1 MGGRVSSGPLSAHE
15 AGYVRWLVERGY
27 RPGTVADRVGQFRA
41 LSRWLGAR
49 GVPVADLDLKRAE
62 EFLDARRAAGYRS
75 YLAAS
80 SVRLPLE
87 YLIGIG
93 VAPLLDASTTP
104 SPLDRLLENY
114 RRYLLLERR
123 LADTTIAGYEC
134 VARVF
139 LEHLVR
145 RRGGLELE
153 RLAAADVS
161 EFVAFECQRLTDGAA
176 RGQVAKLRPFL
187 VYLHVTARIDT
198 PLRWA
203 VPKVADMRGRAMP
216 HALEPE
222 AVAKLLASCD
232 RQRTVGCRDYAIVL
246 LLVRLGL
253 RSIEVA
259 AMQLDDIDWRAGEIL
274 VRGKGGRRDRLPL
287 PIDVGEALAGYLQRR
302 PPGDSRAVFVGML
315 PPGVPLTRHAVGAI
329 VSAACSRAGIPR
341 AGAHRLRHTA
351 ATRMLRAGC
360 SLAEIG
366 QVLRHEQLR
375 TTAIY
380 AKVDYA
386 ALRTLALPWPAGG
399 AA

>member
-1 MGGRVSSGPLSAHE
+1 V
-15 AGYVRWLVERGY
+15 
-27 RPGTVADRVGQFRA
+27 
-41 LSRWLGAR
+41 
-49 GVPVADLDLKRAE
+49 
-62 EFLDARRAAGYRS
+62 
-75 YLAAS
+75 AAS
-80 SVRLPLE
+80 SVRLPLD

-93 VAPLLDASTTP
+93 VAPLPDVSTAP
-104 SPLDRLLENY
+104 SPVDRLLGEY

-123 LADTTIAGYEC
+123 LADTTIAGYEG

-139 LEHLVR
+139 LNHLVS

-153 RLAAADVS
+153 RLSAADVS
-161 EFVAFECQRLTDGAA
+161 EFVAFECRRLTDGAA

-187 VYLHVTARIDT
+187 VYLHVTGRIDA

-232 RQRTVGCRDYAIVL
+232 RQRAVGCRDYAILL

-253 RSIEVA
+253 RCVEVA
-259 AMQLDDIDWRAGEIL
+259 AMLLEDVDWRAGEIL

-287 PIDVGEALAGYLQRR
+287 PTDVGEALAGYLERR
-302 PPGDSRAVFVGML
+302 SSGESRAVFVGML
-315 PPGVPLTRHAVGAI
+315 PPDGPLTRQAVGAI
-329 VSAACSRAGIPR
+329 VSAACARAGIPR

-351 ATRMLRAGC
+351 ATQMLRAGC

-386 ALRTLALPWPAGG
+386 ALRTLALPWPEGG